1 MFSFPTFHCLTMSL
15 FYRTRC
21 MLGIP
26 MGATT
31 GVSCHQVK
39 YETRFELR
47 DLLSG
52 YLVLVLPGRRNAG
65 AVSGQVV
72 TI

>member
-1 MFSFPTFHCLTMSL
+1 
-15 FYRTRC
+15 

-52 YLVLVLPGRRNAG
+52 YLVLVLPGRLNAG

>member
-1 MFSFPTFHCLTMSL
+1 
-15 FYRTRC
+15 
-21 MLGIP
+21 MLGTP

-39 YETRFELR
+39 YKTRFELR
-47 DLLSG
+47 DVLSG
-52 YLVLVLPGRRNAG
+52 YLVLVLPCRRSAR

>member
-1 MFSFPTFHCLTMSL
+1 MFSFPTSHCLTMSL

-39 YETRFELR
+39 YETNSVTFCQVPLCSSCQAVGTREL
-47 DLLSG
+47 
-52 YLVLVLPGRRNAG
+52 
-65 AVSGQVV
+65 
-72 TI
+72 